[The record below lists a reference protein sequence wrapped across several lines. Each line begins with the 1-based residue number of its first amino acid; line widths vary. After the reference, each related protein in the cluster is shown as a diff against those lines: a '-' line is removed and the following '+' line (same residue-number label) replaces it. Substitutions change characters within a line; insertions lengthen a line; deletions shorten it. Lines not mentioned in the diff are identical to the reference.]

1 MRLGLDQDNQTG
13 LPPAVLTEKQRVD
26 WVLLGLIGVLA
37 ALGLV
42 MVFSASVAQ
51 AERILEDATYYGRL
65 QGIYLCIGFLAAL
78 VMWRTPLDLFEE
90 YGPALLCLGFVLLFL
105 VLLPFI
111 GKSVNGSRRWIQLG
125 LSFQPSEFFKIAIIV
140 YMAGYFVRKGNQIQ
154 TDVSVFLVP
163 LGVASIAAVL
173 LLLEPDFGATVVIGA
188 IVVCMMFVAG
198 CRWWHFLLT
207 IAVVVPLGLI
217 AILLSPYRKSRLLS
231 FVNPWDDP
239 FATDFQLTQSL
250 IAVGRGSWDGVGL
263 GNSVQKMAY
272 LPEAHTD
279 FVFAVFAEE
288 MGFIG
293 VAVLVSLFA
302 MIVTRCFKIARDA
315 DRAGLVFGSHIATG
329 VGFWF
334 GFQAFIN
341 IGANMGILPTKGITL
356 PLFSYGGSSVLA
368 VGIACGLV
376 MRVNRE
382 VALQTEVDLARSV
395 ADRVEALSAKV
406 AVQHV

>member
-1 MRLGLDQDNQTG
+1 MRVGHEQPTMSV
-13 LPPAVLTEKQRVD
+13 PVLTEQQRVD
-26 WVLLGLIGVLA
+26 WVLLALLGALA
-37 ALGLV
+37 SIGLV

-65 QGIYLCIGFLAAL
+65 QGIYLLIGFVAAL
-78 VMWRTPLDLFEE
+78 MVWRVPLDVFEE
-90 YGPALLCLGFVLLFL
+90 YGPALLCLGFLLLLL

-111 GKSVNGSRRWIQLG
+111 GKSVNGSRRWIQIG
-125 LSFQPSEFFKIAIIV
+125 LSFQPSEFFKVAIIV
-140 YMAGYFVRKGNQIQ
+140 YMAGYFVRKGNQIK
-154 TDVSVFLVP
+154 TDVYVFLVP
-163 LGVASIAAVL
+163 LGVVAMAAL
-173 LLLEPDFGATVVIGA
+173 LLLMEPDFGATVIVGSTVIA
-188 IVVCMMFVAG
+188 MMFVAG
-198 CRWWHFLLT
+198 CRWWHFFLT
-207 IAVVVPLGLI
+207 LAVVAPLALL
-217 AILLSPYRKSRLLS
+217 AILIEPYRKTRLLS

-239 FATDFQLTQSL
+239 FASDFQLTQSL

-293 VAVLVSLFA
+293 VLVLVSLFA
-302 MIVTRCFKIARDA
+302 LIVARCFKIARDA
-315 DRAGLVFGSHIATG
+315 DRAGLGFGSHIATG

-341 IGANMGILPTKGITL
+341 IGANMGVLPTKGITL

-376 MRVNRE
+376 MNVHRE
-382 VALQTEVDLARSV
+382 VAKQTEAELARSV
-395 ADRVEALSAKV
+395 TDRVEAQSAKV
-406 AVQHV
+406 ALQHV